1 MKMILTLIV
10 IIVLFLI
17 FVRYL
22 ENTSIFYPERTLAAT
37 PKNLGLPF
45 ENVTIT
51 TQDHVK
57 LHGWLIKAPLASSTL
72 VFFHGNAGNIGGR
85 LGKIDLFHHMGLN
98 VLIIDYRGYGN
109 SEGFP
114 TEQGIYKDA
123 AATFDYLLQRDDMKG
138 QNIISYGA
146 SLGGAVAIDLA
157 TKRPVSCVIVD
168 SSFSSAVDMAKRIYP
183 FIPSFL
189 IKSKMN
195 SIDKIKNISVPVL
208 FIHSIEDQTVPFALG
223 KKLYDA
229 ALGPKEFIKITGS
242 HNDGH
247 IHDEEKV
254 RNGIGAFLKN
264 LDLIKI

>member
-1 MKMILTLIV
+1 MKMILYLFV
-10 IIVLFLI
+10 IIVLFFI

-22 ENTSIFYPERTLAAT
+22 ENTSVFYPQRVLDAT
-37 PKNLGLPF
+37 PDDLGLSF

-51 TQDHVK
+51 TQDRVK
-57 LHGWLIKAPLASSTL
+57 LHGWLIKASSAKSTL
-72 VFFHGNAGNIGGR
+72 IFFHGNAGNISGR
-85 LGKIDLFHHMGLN
+85 LGKIDLFHRLGLN

-109 SEGFP
+109 SEGRP

-123 AATFDYLLQRDDMKG
+123 TAAYDYLLGRDDMRG
-138 QNIISYGA
+138 QNIISYGV

-157 TKRPVSCVIVD
+157 VQRDVSCVIVD
-168 SSFSSAVDMAKRIYP
+168 STFSSATDMAKKIFP

-189 IKSKMN
+189 MRTKMD
-195 SIDKIKNISVPVL
+195 SISKIKNISVPIL
-208 FIHSIEDQTVPFALG
+208 FIHSVEDRTVPFVLG

-229 ALGPKEFIKITGS
+229 APGQKDFIEILGG
-242 HNDGH
+242 HNDRY

-254 RNGIGAFLKN
+254 RNGIRTFLNN